1 MVNERR
7 WLALIF
13 ALYFLLAFGYSVLMP
28 IWEAPDEPA
37 HYHMA
42 WHFVRYGE
50 YQTVETNYEA
60 HQPRGFYYL
69 AAGVIR
75 ALSEVDPELTR
86 FRRPDE
92 YPFTIRKPERRFD
105 WNDSNYRPLW
115 GVYVLRWVNMGFGGI
130 ALGLHWKTFKQ
141 ISPEKTTLCLA
152 ALALTGLT
160 PQYLHIMSAVNN
172 DALGTLAGALLF
184 YLAVRIAREAPA
196 WLTVVSVPLALVL
209 PFVTKLSVLPVSA
222 AVLLTLLWKWFSG
235 RTQRGLFLYASLLM
249 LVGAG
254 MAFLLF
260 PEMVQSAAHQL
271 EWRLFSFRDNAFTKD
286 YIEFI
291 TSQIVWTYWAKVGWL
306 AVGPPAWM
314 IHLLTALGIGGICL
328 HAYRLLRS
336 GGESPSIHVWSI
348 VWLIA
353 SLSLLAVFRNGLTT
367 RATQGRLL
375 FPGSGALSL
384 LMMAGWHE
392 VLPQRFQPLLPAI
405 VILLLLTC
413 NMVLWLTGVLPI
425 YYQPFL
431 D

>member
-13 ALYFLLAFGYSVLMP
+13 AFYFLLAFGYSLLMP

-42 WHFVRYGE
+42 WHLVRYGE

-69 AAGVIR
+69 AAGIIR
-75 ALSEVDPELTR
+75 ALNEVDPELTR
-86 FRRPDE
+86 YRRPDE

-130 ALGLHWKTFKQ
+130 ALGLHWKTFKR
-141 ISPEKTTLCLA
+141 ISPEKSTLRLA

-172 DALGTLAGALLF
+172 DALGTMAGALLF
-184 YLAVRIAREAPA
+184 YLAVRIPRGSPA
-196 WLTVVSVPLALVL
+196 WLTAVSMPLALVL

-222 AVLLTLLWKWFSG
+222 AVLLTLFWKWFSG
-235 RTQRGLFLYASLLM
+235 RMQKRLFISAVLLMVLGAVMASLL
-249 LVGAG
+249 
-254 MAFLLF
+254 F
-260 PEMVQSAAHQL
+260 PGVIRTAVHEI
-271 EWRLFSFRDNAFTKD
+271 EWRLLSFRDNAFTRD
-286 YIEFI
+286 YLEFI

-306 AVGPPAWM
+306 AVGPPPWM
-314 IHLLTALGIGGICL
+314 IHLLTTLGIGGIFL
-328 HAYRLLRS
+328 YAYRLLLSRS
-336 GGESPSIHVWSI
+336 QHANIHGWI
-348 VWLIA
+348 VVGLVA
-353 SLSLLAVFRNGLTT
+353 ALTLLAVFRNGLTT

-375 FPGSGALSL
+375 FPGGGALSL
-384 LMMAGWHE
+384 WIVAGWHE
-392 VLPQRFQPLLPAI
+392 VLPQRFQHFLPAI
-405 VILLLLTC
+405 VILFLVAC
-413 NMVLWLTGVLPI
+413 NIVLWLTGVLPI
-425 YYQPFL
+425 YYQSFL